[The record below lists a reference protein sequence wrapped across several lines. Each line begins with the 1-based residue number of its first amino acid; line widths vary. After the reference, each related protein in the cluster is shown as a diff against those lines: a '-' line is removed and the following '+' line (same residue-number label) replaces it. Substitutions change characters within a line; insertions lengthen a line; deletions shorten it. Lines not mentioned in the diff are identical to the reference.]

1 MKKSIF
7 FLLLFVSTYLHSQE
21 FTPEIF
27 TLSENPQVE
36 DFDFLKQEL
45 EGVQVVMLGENSHY
59 DGNVFEIKTKIIQ
72 FLYKEMGFTTIA
84 FESGIYDVRKAQ
96 QEIESGKNTKEA
108 LMNSLF
114 SIWSKTN
121 EFQSFIEFYDKNK
134 SELNLFGFD
143 CQITGSH
150 NFSRL
155 SQDLFEY
162 AKKIKFNLK
171 FNQDDFELLLESIT
185 SSGLF
190 DEEDI
195 SYAQFKSS
203 LTELNIKIEKQKESQ
218 EKFYWSQIIKNLLEL
233 GSDAIQN
240 KDILSSFTVSA
251 SDNNRDKQMADNL
264 LAYLKQNPEAKII
277 CWGANVHFVN
287 NMKSVKEAIVKD
299 FIPMGSYV
307 KSELNQKAYSLACV
321 TASDSIFLQNKW
333 YQTPI
338 KSASFEYYL
347 KKNNAPYSFISSNQ
361 KEMKKMMKNRFF
373 SPITFVEGNLS
384 ELHDGYLFFKNVT
397 QSTLIESEIQ
407 SDISRKEDYD
417 LVEEELNYS
426 NYSTSNQS
434 IQLDEVVIYGK
445 RTPYSIMKQVI
456 DSLDSNYPNNAFS
469 STMKTNVVMKIGG
482 ISILDFDFV
491 ANQYDLGYVNHTN
504 RSSKSLQEIR
514 WNIAS
519 DFQPESLREYH
530 GLVYNSPIQY
540 VPFLK
545 KGKFKKFHFV
555 LQATKIHNDE
565 EVYVISF
572 SSPREHSTF
581 TRRVYLSQYSGYL
594 YVNKKDLAVV
604 KIIENWDVTD
614 FPESFRQGY
623 NFKNTLAIYTA
634 KEYLQESNITEFRKI
649 ENHYFITTSENIIY
663 GEIYNKEGNRE
674 KFSIFI
680 DSYWSDFMI
689 SNPNKIKNKDEEHS
703 FNKMK
708 YNPEFW
714 KN

>member
-307 KSELNQKAYSLACV
+307 KSELNQ
-321 TASDSIFLQNKW
+321 
-333 YQTPI
+333 
-338 KSASFEYYL
+338 
-347 KKNNAPYSFISSNQ
+347 
-361 KEMKKMMKNRFF
+361 
-373 SPITFVEGNLS
+373 
-384 ELHDGYLFFKNVT
+384 
-397 QSTLIESEIQ
+397 
-407 SDISRKEDYD
+407 
-417 LVEEELNYS
+417 
-426 NYSTSNQS
+426 
-434 IQLDEVVIYGK
+434 
-445 RTPYSIMKQVI
+445 
-456 DSLDSNYPNNAFS
+456 
-469 STMKTNVVMKIGG
+469 
-482 ISILDFDFV
+482 
-491 ANQYDLGYVNHTN
+491 
-504 RSSKSLQEIR
+504 
-514 WNIAS
+514 
-519 DFQPESLREYH
+519 
-530 GLVYNSPIQY
+530 
-540 VPFLK
+540 
-545 KGKFKKFHFV
+545 
-555 LQATKIHNDE
+555 
-565 EVYVISF
+565 
-572 SSPREHSTF
+572 
-581 TRRVYLSQYSGYL
+581 
-594 YVNKKDLAVV
+594 
-604 KIIENWDVTD
+604 
-614 FPESFRQGY
+614 
-623 NFKNTLAIYTA
+623 
-634 KEYLQESNITEFRKI
+634 
-649 ENHYFITTSENIIY
+649 
-663 GEIYNKEGNRE
+663 
-674 KFSIFI
+674 
-680 DSYWSDFMI
+680 
-689 SNPNKIKNKDEEHS
+689 
-703 FNKMK
+703 
-708 YNPEFW
+708 
-714 KN
+714 